1 MLPTEHKQP
10 NPAVRLEQFVAVQ
23 VAERA
28 VRHCVELERSLLFV
42 CVSVPQRFVSA
53 VR

>member
-10 NPAVRLEQFVAVQ
+10 NHAVRLEQFVAIQ
-23 VAERA
+23 VAEKA
-28 VRHCVELERSLLFV
+28 VLHCVEQERTLLFV